1 MPRIA
6 GQIDLAKTEAILEAT
21 SEAIYERG
29 LSVSMDEIA
38 RRAGVSK
45 QTVYNH
51 YGSKSELVR
60 ALIARRVDSITAALE
75 VPGAVE
81 RPQDALA
88 DYARALLETI
98 TMPRG
103 VTLMRLIIASVAAEP
118 DLALSV
124 FNAGARAS
132 RAKLAEFL
140 ARETAAGRLAI
151 DDVDEA
157 ADFFAGMVVSHRQLS
172 LLLGLPSD
180 LSNPRIERIATEA
193 ARRFLRAYRV

>member
-1 MPRIA
+1 MYVGSFSKTFSPSVRLGFA
-6 GQIDLAKTEAILEAT
+6 VVPQPLAEPI
-21 SEAIYERG
+21 
-29 LSVSMDEIA
+29 
-38 RRAGVSK
+38 
-45 QTVYNH
+45 
-51 YGSKSELVR
+51 
-60 ALIARRVDSITAALE
+60 AALPE
-75 VPGAVE
+75 GAALDVPGAVE

-132 RAKLAEFL
+132 RAKLAAFL
-140 ARETAAGRLAI
+140 ARETGAGRLAI

-157 ADFFAGMVVSHRQLS
+157 ADFFAGMVVSHRQIS

-180 LSNPRIERIATEA
+180 LTNPRIERIATEA
-193 ARRFLRAYRV
+193 ARRFLRAYRA

>member
-60 ALIARRVDSITAALE
+60 ALIARRVESITAALD

-81 RPQDALA
+81 RPHDALA

-98 TMPRG
+98 AMPRG

-132 RAKLAEFL
+132 RAKLAAFL

-180 LSNPRIERIATEA
+180 LTNQRIERIATEA
-193 ARRFLRAYRV
+193 ARRFLRAYRA